1 MKFKIENERLRIRR
15 QSEESYSYEIPEWNI
30 KRIDFASPKAAL
42 DSALAVIESTLVQD
56 TKEIQCLEREIET
69 LVAKLAV
76 KREDLKALRNQ
87 EHSPIVDL
95 LEQQALCRHAI
106 GMLECDEEQPWGH
119 KVKMVGFYDQG
130 DVDEDGDRDFIVS
143 YTW

>member
-15 QSEESYSYEIPEWNI
+15 HGERDYSFEIPEWDITKLGFLTAEDALESAIRSI
-30 KRIDFASPKAAL
+30 KEGRFDGAEVDQLRAELDAL
-42 DSALAVIESTLVQD
+42 VIRE
-56 TKEIQCLEREIET
+56 KEI
-69 LVAKLAV
+69 LATIKKV
-76 KREDLKALRNQ
+76 MNTG
-87 EHSPIVDL
+87 HPVTDL
-95 LEQQALCRHAI
+95 LEQEGLCRHAI
-106 GMLECDEEQPWGH
+106 GMLNYPEDQEWGT